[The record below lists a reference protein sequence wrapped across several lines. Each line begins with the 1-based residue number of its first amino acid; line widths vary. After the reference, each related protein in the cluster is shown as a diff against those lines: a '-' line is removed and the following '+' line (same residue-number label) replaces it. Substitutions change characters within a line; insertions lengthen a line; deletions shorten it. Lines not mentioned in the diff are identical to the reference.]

1 MSEEAYRI
9 YHAPDCDDRD
19 ERQRRLDIFAA
30 AALAGLM
37 SSKTLEGFNLERITL
52 VAWCAARAMID
63 NEPNE
68 ES

>member
-1 MSEEAYRI
+1 
-9 YHAPDCDDRD
+9 
-19 ERQRRLDIFAA
+19 
-30 AALAGLM
+30 M